1 MLEDRLYAYYQA
13 VDDSKTGKATTED
26 VLAFFSPEL
35 IAYKHQGYGGVTWM
49 HSLQD
54 VMAFIKQTES
64 LFCGICQ
71 HNITNVRLLGNV
83 TTCKGTEYNSV
94 RVDGAPR
101 SVQII
106 FQTTIE
112 WHTVGEG
119 KIWSSKWK
127 IQRMD
132 TVTTRIYL
140 DAPSTVL
147 L

>member
-1 MLEDRLYAYYQA
+1 
-13 VDDSKTGKATTED
+13 
-26 VLAFFSPEL
+26 
-35 IAYKHQGYGGVTWM
+35 M

-83 TTCKGTEYNSV
+83 TTCKGTEYTSV

-119 KIWSSKWK
+119 NVWSSKWTERSKWK

-132 TVTTRIYL
+132 AVTTRIYL